1 MQSAY
6 NESFVAPSLSVHR
19 IEIYYEK
26 YKTIQISQ

>member
-1 MQSAY
+1 M
-6 NESFVAPSLSVHR
+6 APSLSVHR